1 MKGEFV
7 SYRGDHY
14 YDKETGA
21 LVTGKYFEHKNNW
34 YYANSKGN
42 ILTGRR
48 VIDGK
53 HVYFYD
59 DDYGQYKGIQAKDK
73 LIILDGK
80 TYYYLPGSG
89 NRADNV
95 TLTINRYYFDNDE
108 LTYPSIVTYKYYGLQ
123 LFHTKEVDQLSA
135 SFSYNQSLSF
145 KQNPIMTFLNI
156 TIIL

>member
-1 MKGEFV
+1 MKGEFKY
-7 SYRGDHY
+7 SNGGNHY

-73 LIILDGK
+73 LIILGGK

-95 TLTINRYYFDNDE
+95 TLTINHVTYYFDNDG
-108 LTYPSIVTYKYYGLQ
+108 VG
-123 LFHTKEVDQLSA
+123 H
-135 SFSYNQSLSF
+135 
-145 KQNPIMTFLNI
+145 
-156 TIIL
+156 ILR

>member
-1 MKGEFV
+1 MQIV
-7 SYRGDHY
+7 R
-14 YDKETGA
+14 
-21 LVTGKYFEHKNNW
+21 
-34 YYANSKGN
+34 GN

-73 LIILDGK
+73 LIILGGK

-95 TLTINRYYFDNDE
+95 TLTINHVTYYFDNDG
-108 LTYPSIVTYKYYGLQ
+108 LAISFDSHLQVTMNNYPTQ
-123 LFHTKEVDQLSA
+123 KEVDQLST
-135 SFSYNQSLSF
+135 SLFISSITVIQIES
-145 KQNPIMTFLNI
+145 KYELFLNNYDYLVK
-156 TIIL
+156 TCLS

>member
-1 MKGEFV
+1 MV
-7 SYRGDHY
+7 IIIMT
-14 YDKETGA
+14 KETGA

-73 LIILDGK
+73 LIILGGK

-95 TLTINRYYFDNDE
+95 TLTINHS
-108 LTYPSIVTYKYYGLQ
+108 LITLIVTGLAISSDSHLQ
-123 LFHTKEVDQLSA
+123 VTMDFNYSTQKEVDQLST
-135 SFSYNQSLSF
+135 SFF
-145 KQNPIMTFLNI
+145 I
-156 TIIL
+156 